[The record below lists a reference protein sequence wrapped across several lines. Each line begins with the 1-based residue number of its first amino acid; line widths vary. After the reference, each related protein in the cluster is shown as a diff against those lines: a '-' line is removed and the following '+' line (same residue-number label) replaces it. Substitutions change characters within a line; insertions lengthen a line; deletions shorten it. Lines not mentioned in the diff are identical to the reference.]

1 MIVEIEVEKSF
12 VKAAALYDEGDRISV
27 TGTNAELCL
36 CHDECLIVNHIR
48 KAIESL
54 KDLCDLC
61 CAEFIRLSSR
71 SFPNMFS
78 KNELVGV
85 LDESLTQKLD
95 MPPIPI
101 YFG

>member
-12 VKAAALYDEGDRISV
+12 VKAAALYDEGDRVSV
-27 TGTNAELCL
+27 TGTNPEFCDCENERLL
-36 CHDECLIVNHIR
+36 VNQIH

-54 KDLCDLC
+54 NTLCDLC
-61 CAEFIRLSSR
+61 CAEFIRLSSK

-78 KNELVGV
+78 KNELLGV